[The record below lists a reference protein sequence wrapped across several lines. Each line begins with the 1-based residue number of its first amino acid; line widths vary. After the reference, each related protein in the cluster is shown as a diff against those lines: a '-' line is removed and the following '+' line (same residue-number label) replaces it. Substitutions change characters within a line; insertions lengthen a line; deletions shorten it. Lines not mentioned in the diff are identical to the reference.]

1 MGPSL
6 QNSSRTDHLPLAG
19 QQAGLA
25 GFALRR
31 VVALAGPFGSG
42 KTEIAINLASALA
55 ASGARVSLADLDVV
69 NPYFRSREAREVLER
84 RGVRLFAPPPE
95 MGFADL
101 PVLAPGVAALI
112 SGEDPA
118 ILDVGGDAPGARV
131 IGVFSCILR
140 NVSHDV
146 LFVVNASRP
155 YAHTAGAAH
164 LALRAWEEV
173 SGTRVTGIVANA
185 HFLEETSR
193 ATVLHGLEVA
203 RETARLAG
211 LDVAFAA
218 VTAALAPSLD
228 RELGVPVLP
237 IERHMLPPHLRRTPC
252 RR

>member
-1 MGPSL
+1 M
-6 QNSSRTDHLPLAG
+6 
-19 QQAGLA
+19 
-25 GFALRR
+25 LRR

-69 NPYFRSREAREVLER
+69 NPYFRSREAREVLEA

-112 SGEDPA
+112 AGDDPA

-131 IGVFSCILR
+131 IGVFSCVLR
-140 NVSHDV
+140 TVSHDV

-164 LALRAWEEV
+164 LALRSWEEV

-193 ATVLHGLEVA
+193 ATVLHGLDVA

-211 LDVAFAA
+211 LEVAFAG
-218 VTAALAPSLD
+218 VTAALAPGLAG
-228 RELGVPVLP
+228 ELGVPVLA

>member
-6 QNSSRTDHLPLAG
+6 QNPSLADRLPLSG
-19 QQAGLA
+19 QHAGLA
-25 GFALRR
+25 RIALRR

-42 KTEIAINLASALA
+42 KTEIAINLASAIA
-55 ASGARVSLADLDVV
+55 ASGSRVSLADLDVV
-69 NPYFRSREAREVLER
+69 NPYFRSREARDVLER
-84 RGVRLFAPPPE
+84 RGVRVFAPPPE

-101 PVLAPGVAALI
+101 PVLAPGVAALLT
-112 SGEDPA
+112 GDDPA

-140 NVSHDV
+140 GVAHDV

-164 LALRAWEEV
+164 LALRAWEKV

-193 ATVLHGLEVA
+193 ATVLHGLDVA
-203 RETARLAG
+203 RETARLAEVPLSFVG
-211 LDVAFAA
+211 
-218 VTAALAPSLD
+218 VTAAIAAEMA
-228 RELGVPVLP
+228 REIDVPVLP

-252 RR
+252 PR

>member
-6 QNSSRTDHLPLAG
+6 QNSSRVAPIPVAG
-19 QQAGLA
+19 RQAGLA
-25 GFALRR
+25 GLTLRR
-31 VVALAGPFGSG
+31 VVAFAGPFGSG

-55 ASGARVSLADLDVV
+55 AKGARVSLADLDVV

-140 NVSHDV
+140 NVQHDV

-164 LALRAWEEV
+164 LALRAWEEI

-193 ATVLHGLEVA
+193 ATVLHGLDVA
-203 RETARLAG
+203 RETAQLAG
-211 LDVAFAA
+211 LEVAFAG
-218 VTAALAPSLD
+218 VTA
-228 RELGVPVLP
+228 
-237 IERHMLPPHLRRTPC
+237 
-252 RR
+252 